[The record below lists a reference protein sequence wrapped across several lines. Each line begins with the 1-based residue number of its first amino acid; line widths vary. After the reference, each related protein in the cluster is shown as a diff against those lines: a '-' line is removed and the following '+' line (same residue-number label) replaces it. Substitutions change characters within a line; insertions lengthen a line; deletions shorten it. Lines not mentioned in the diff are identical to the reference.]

1 MHPFVD
7 RLWRI
12 SDDYGRNGGTWMRAF
27 IMIQCASMG
36 YGVLWDEP
44 QTHEKPHRQLIE
56 AELHERAWLLQGVNL
71 LTILPFMVVWL
82 VSLLSYACHPR
93 SRHWSLGGAL
103 ATFLVLIGLDSALMW
118 TFTRKINT
126 EFWKKSAIV
135 SQLGLAAGCRLS
147 KTSVGKRLVPP
158 RSQEEEPSSAEDP
171 ITSLEASNT
180 DVAKDEEAKLPE
192 EAKTE
197 AKASEKKSSPTSH
210 VPTAWH
216 AAFMIW
222 IAAVLVT
229 LIVNHDLPLLSSMQ
243 HPRSGSD
250 KFDFAV
256 DAIFSIGSL
265 GIYTYVAYDY
275 PKRTTHLPR
284 EVAVGLLFA
293 ISSFATLRMT
303 SAIDT
308 WQSWTIDGLLAFL
321 GFNFGLFAGYR
332 SRLGPSL

>member
-1 MHPFVD
+1 
-7 RLWRI
+7 
-12 SDDYGRNGGTWMRAF
+12 
-27 IMIQCASMG
+27 MIQCANMG

-44 QTHEKPHRQLIE
+44 KTHEKPHRQLIE
-56 AELHERAWLLQGVNL
+56 AELQQRAWLLQGVNL
-71 LTILPFMVVWL
+71 LIILPFMVVWL

-93 SRHWSLGGAL
+93 SRRWSLGGAL
-103 ATFLVLIGLDSALMW
+103 ATFLVLIGLDSALTW
-118 TFTRKINT
+118 TFTGEINT
-126 EFWKKSAIV
+126 ELWKKSAIV

-147 KTSVGKRLVPP
+147 KTPMAKRLVPP
-158 RSQEEEPSSAEDP
+158 RSNEEASFPSEEPN
-171 ITSLEASNT
+171 TLLELSNNC
-180 DVAKDEEAKLPE
+180 AANDEESKLPE
-192 EAKTE
+192 EAKTD
-197 AKASEKKSSPTSH
+197 AKASEKKSPPTFH
-210 VPTAWH
+210 LPTAWH

-229 LIVNHDLPLLSSMQ
+229 LIVNNDLPLLSSTQ
-243 HPRSGSD
+243 RPRSSSE

-284 EVAVGLLFA
+284 EVAVGMLFA
-293 ISSFATLRMT
+293 VSSFATLRMT

-321 GFNFGLFAGYR
+321 VFNFGIFAGYR
-332 SRLGPSL
+332 SRVGVPL

>member
-1 MHPFVD
+1 MHPSVD

-27 IMIQCASMG
+27 IMIQCANMG
-36 YGVLWDEP
+36 NGVLWDEP
-44 QTHEKPHRQLIE
+44 QTHEKPHRQLIK

-103 ATFLVLIGLDSALMW
+103 ATYLVLIGLDSAVTW
-118 TFTRKINT
+118 TFTGEINT
-126 EFWKKSAIV
+126 GLWKNLAIV
-135 SQLGLAAGCRLS
+135 SHLGLAAGCRLS
-147 KTSVGKRLVPP
+147 KTSMAKRLVPP
-158 RSQEEEPSSAEDP
+158 HSHEEESFPSGEP
-171 ITSLEASNT
+171 RTSLEFSKNNAAN
-180 DVAKDEEAKLPE
+180 DEESKLVE

-197 AKASEKKSSPTSH
+197 AKASEKELPPTFH
-210 VPTAWH
+210 LPTAWH

-284 EVAVGLLFA
+284 EVAVGMLFA
-293 ISSFATLRMT
+293 VSSLATLRMT
-303 SAIDT
+303 SSIDT
-308 WQSWTIDGLLAFL
+308 WQSRTIDGLLAFL
-321 GFNFGLFAGYR
+321 GFNFGIFAGYR
-332 SRLGPSL
+332 SRLGSSL

>member
-1 MHPFVD
+1 MHPSVD

-27 IMIQCASMG
+27 IMIQCANMG

-56 AELHERAWLLQGVNL
+56 AELHQRGWLLQGVNL

-103 ATFLVLIGLDSALMW
+103 ATFLVLIGLDSAVTW
-118 TFTRKINT
+118 TFTGKINT

-147 KTSVGKRLVPP
+147 KTSMAKRLVPP
-158 RSQEEEPSSAEDP
+158 RSNQEESFPSEEPN
-171 ITSLEASNT
+171 TSLESINNNATN
-180 DVAKDEEAKLPE
+180 DEESKLPE

-197 AKASEKKSSPTSH
+197 AKASQNGSSPTFH

-222 IAAVLVT
+222 MAAVLVSLVVT
-229 LIVNHDLPLLSSMQ
+229 HDLPLLSSMDRP
-243 HPRSGSD
+243 HSGSD

-265 GIYTYVAYDY
+265 GIYVYVAYDY
-275 PKRTTHLPR
+275 PKRTTHLLR

-303 SAIDT
+303 SSIDT

-332 SRLGPSL
+332 SRLGTSL